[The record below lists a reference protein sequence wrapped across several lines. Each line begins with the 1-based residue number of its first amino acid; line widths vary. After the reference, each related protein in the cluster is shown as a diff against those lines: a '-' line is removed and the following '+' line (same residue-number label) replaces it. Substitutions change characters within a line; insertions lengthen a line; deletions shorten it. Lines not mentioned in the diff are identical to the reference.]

1 MKSVSSTRSLALFLL
16 LFMLPAAS
24 FAASNSKEITF
35 DKTTKVGTTELE
47 PGTYKVAWK
56 GTGPTVDVDFSKNN
70 KVVAS
75 TTAKLGS
82 NRSGYDSAV
91 QVRTVNSDS
100 AILET
105 IDFKNAELVFPTEDA
120 PSGN

>member
-1 MKSVSSTRSLALFLL
+1 MKSTSSTRSLALFLVL
-16 LFMLPAAS
+16 LMLPAAS

-47 PGTYKVAWK
+47 PGTYKVVWN
-56 GTGPTVDVDFSKNN
+56 GTGQTVDVSFSKNK

-75 TTAKLGS
+75 TTAKVES
-82 NRSGYDSAV
+82 NQSGYDFAV
-91 QVRTVNSDS
+91 LVRKVNPDS
-100 AILET
+100 AILQK
-105 IDFKNAELVFPTEDA
+105 IDVKSTELVFSTEDA

>member
-16 LFMLPAAS
+16 LLMLSAAS

-47 PGTYKVAWK
+47 PGTYKVVWK

-75 TTAKLGS
+75 TTAKLES
-82 NRSGYDSAV
+82 NRSGYDFAV

-100 AILET
+100 AILQT
-105 IDFKNAELVFPTEDA
+105 IDFKNAELVFPAEDA